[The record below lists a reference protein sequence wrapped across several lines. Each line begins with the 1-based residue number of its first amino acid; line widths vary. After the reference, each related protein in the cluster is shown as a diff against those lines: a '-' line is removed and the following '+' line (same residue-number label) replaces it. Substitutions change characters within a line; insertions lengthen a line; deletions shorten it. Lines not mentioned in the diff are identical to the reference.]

1 MEKAERENLERLAD
15 RIERANAD
23 IPLFIDP
30 SAAKA
35 IRAALVSQ
43 SLQEVAEVRWAS
55 ICGTN
60 PPFISVSSLI
70 PPDDLYDGMKLYAR
84 LEKKECP

>member
-35 IRAALVSQ
+35 IRAALAPQ
-43 SLQEVAEVRWAS
+43 ALQEVAEVRWAS

-70 PPDDLYDGMKLYAR
+70 PPDDLYDGMKLYG
-84 LEKKECP
+84 KPKERP